1 MHTKEITFNIHDVTA
16 FPIVRQ
22 RPEALV
28 PGYAAQWERE
38 LERLLGRATPFV
50 VILSGG
56 LPEETH
62 EDRRS
67 RGIWLKRNKA
77 LLALGCKAVIGIEPN
92 VVRRAALKAQAL
104 LAAKAF
110 GTSMDVVGSDEEA
123 VALAQTILDAAQA

>member
-1 MHTKEITFNIHDVTA
+1 MDTEETLFTVHDVTA
-16 FPIVRQ
+16 FPIIRQ

-50 VILSGG
+50 VILGGG

-62 EDRRS
+62 EDRKS

-77 LLALGCKAVIGIEPN
+77 LLALGCKAVIGI
-92 VVRRAALKAQAL
+92 RCARLKAQAL

-110 GTSMDVVGSDEEA
+110 GTLIDVVGSDEEA
-123 VALAQTILDAAQA
+123 VALAQTILDAARA

>member
-1 MHTKEITFNIHDVTA
+1 MDTEETLFTVHDVTA
-16 FPIVRQ
+16 FPIIRQ

-50 VILSGG
+50 VILGGG

-62 EDRRS
+62 EDRKS

-92 VVRRAALKAQAL
+92 IVMRAALKAQAL

-110 GTSMDVVGSDEEA
+110 GTPIDVAGSDEEA